1 MKELELIGDKAWVF
15 LSHHGPRMLAIVALA
30 AALAVLIRSGRRMFE
45 RRFLADKSELSKR
58 EKRADTLGRI
68 LEGAGLTLVGV
79 MAALMLI
86 EEVGIDVKPVLA
98 SLGIGGVA
106 LGFGAQS
113 LVKDVIS
120 GFFILLEDQVRVG
133 DVIETAGKSGLVE
146 KVGLRSLVLRDVSG
160 NRIIIPN
167 GQIDVVT
174 NMSYEYSRAV
184 LDIGV
189 AYKEDVDRVI
199 ELIKA
204 VGAEMQK
211 DEKYREVFLEP
222 LEVLGLDSFGDSAV
236 VIKARIMT
244 KPLKQWE
251 VKREFNRRLK
261 IVFDRESVEIPF
273 PQRTVHLLREKST
286 SAAKGEIEPTD

>member
-261 IVFDRESVEIPF
+261 IVFDREGVEIPF

>member
-1 MKELELIGDKAWVF
+1 MIDLEMIGDKVW
-15 LSHHGPRMLAIVALA
+15 LYLTHHGPRMLVIVALA
-30 AALAVLIRSGRRMFE
+30 FALAALIRSGRRLFE
-45 RRFLADKSELSKR
+45 RRFLADKSDMSKR
-58 EKRADTLGRI
+58 QKRADTLGRI
-68 LEGAGLTLVGV
+68 LEGAGLTIVGV

-86 EEVGIDVKPVLA
+86 EEVGIDIKPVLA

-120 GFFILLEDQVRVG
+120 GFFILFEDQVRVG

-146 KVGLRSLVLRDVSG
+146 RVGLRSLALRDVSG

-167 GQIDVVT
+167 SQVNVVT

-204 VGAEMQK
+204 VGAEMQE
-211 DEKYREVFLEP
+211 DGKYRDAFLEP

-236 VIKARIMT
+236 VIRARIMT
-244 KPLKQWE
+244 KPLRQWE
-251 VKREFNRRLK
+251 IKREFNRRIK
-261 IVFDRESVEIPF
+261 IVFDREGVEIPF
-273 PQRTVHLLREKST
+273 PQRTVHLPRET
-286 SAAKGEIEPTD
+286 SPSAGPGTTGATD